1 LTDRIE
7 ELGLGT
13 TEDLARWLVDCR
25 PGDIP
30 ADTVHEA
37 RRALVNIVG
46 CALGGA
52 RHEAVDLTIA
62 AFGPMFGP
70 PAAAVLGRTER
81 ADPLHAA
88 LLNGISSHVEDFDD
102 TLPANYIHASSP
114 VASALLAYA
123 SACGDPV
130 SGRDLLHAFVLGFEV
145 TSRLG
150 NATYPSHYRAGWH
163 STGSVGVFGAAV
175 AIGTLL
181 RLDAQ
186 RMVWAIGLAGTQA
199 AGVRE
204 QFGSMGK
211 ALHPGRAAQSGYGAA
226 LLAAKGFTSG
236 AHGIEG
242 PRGWASVTAAEHDLA
257 KVTDRLGETW
267 ELHVNTYKPFPCG
280 IVNHPAIDACIQLH
294 DEHAVRPQD
303 VRQVRLHVA
312 PLVIDLCGKT
322 DIHTGLEGK
331 FSVVHGA
338 AVGLVRGRAG
348 LREYTDEAVTDP
360 DVRHVRERTT
370 RAADDPEV
378 TEDGVRVEVELT
390 DGRVLAKRLEG
401 SLGNLRR
408 PLSDEQLDAKFR
420 DQATLALP
428 QVQAERALALCR
440 RADEL
445 ADVRELVDAT
455 IPAG

>member
-1 LTDRIE
+1 M
-7 ELGLGT
+7 GT
-13 TEDLARWLVDCR
+13 TEDLARWLVAGA
-25 PGDIP
+25 PEDIP
-30 ADTVHEA
+30 ADVVHEA

-52 RHEAVDLTIA
+52 RHEAVDITIA
-62 AFGPMFGP
+62 ALGPMFGAP
-70 PAAAVLGRTER
+70 DAAVLGRTDR

-88 LLNGISSHVEDFDD
+88 LLNGITSHVEDFDD
-102 TLPANYIHASSP
+102 TLPANYIHATSP

-123 SACGDPV
+123 SANPV
-130 SGRDLLHAFVLGFEV
+130 SGRDLVHAFVLGFEV

-150 NATYPSHYRAGWH
+150 NATYPAHYTAGWH

-181 RLDAQ
+181 GLDVQ
-186 RMVWAIGLAGTQA
+186 RMIWAIGLAGTQA

-211 ALHPGRAAQSGYGAA
+211 ALHPGRAAQNGYAAA
-226 LLAAKGFTSG
+226 LLAAQGFTSG

-242 PRGWASVTAAEHDLA
+242 PRGWAAVTSAEHDLA
-257 KVTDRLGETW
+257 KVTDGLGESW

-294 DEHAVRPQD
+294 DEHGLLPDQVQA
-303 VRQVRLHVA
+303 VRLHVA

-338 AVGLVRGRAG
+338 SVGLVRGRAG
-348 LREYTDEAVTDP
+348 LREYTDEAVGDP
-360 DVRHVRERTT
+360 DVKAVRERAT
-370 RAADDPEV
+370 READDPTV
-378 TEDGVRVEVELT
+378 TEDGVHVELELT
-390 DGRVLAKRLEG
+390 GGRMLRKRLEG
-401 SLGNLRR
+401 SLGNLKR
-408 PLSDEQLDAKFR
+408 PLTDEQLDAKFR
-420 DQATLALP
+420 EQATLVLDEGA
-428 QVQAERALALCR
+428 AERALALCR
-440 RADEL
+440 RVDEL
-445 ADVRELVDAT
+445 PDAAELVDAT
-455 IPAG
+455 IPR

>member
-1 LTDRIE
+1 M
-7 ELGLGT
+7 GT
-13 TEDLARWLVDCR
+13 TEDLAGWLTASR
-25 PGDIP
+25 PDDIP
-30 ADTVHEA
+30 ADVVHEA

-52 RHEAVDLTIA
+52 RHPAVDITIDA
-62 AFGPMFGP
+62 LGAMFGP
-70 PAAAVLGRTER
+70 PDAAMLGRPER

-88 LLNGISSHVEDFDD
+88 LLNGITSHVEDFDD
-102 TLPANYIHASSP
+102 TLPRNYIHASSP

-123 SACGDPV
+123 SANRV
-130 SGRDLLHAFVLGFEV
+130 SGRDLVHAFVLGFEA

-150 NATYPSHYRAGWH
+150 NATYPSHYTAGWH
-163 STGSVGVFGAAV
+163 STGSVGVFGAAI

-181 RLDAQ
+181 DLTQ
-186 RMVWAIGLAGTQA
+186 QQMIWAIGLAGTQA

-211 ALHPGRAAQSGYGAA
+211 ALHPGRAAQNGYAAA
-226 LLAAKGFTSG
+226 LLAQKGFTSG

-242 PRGWASVTAAEHDLA
+242 PRGWASVTSAEHDLS
-257 KVTDRLGETW
+257 KVTDGLGASW

-294 DEHAVRPQD
+294 DEHGVAPGD
-303 VRQVRLHVA
+303 VAALRLHVA

-348 LREYTDEAVTDP
+348 LREYTDEAVDDP
-360 DVRHVRERTT
+360 DVKAVRERAT
-370 RAADDPEV
+370 READDPTV
-378 TEDGVRVEVELT
+378 TEDGVHVELELT
-390 DGRVLAKRLEG
+390 DGRVLEKRLTA
-401 SLGNLRR
+401 SLGNLQR
-408 PLSDEQLDAKFR
+408 PLTDDQLSAKFR
-420 DQATLALP
+420 DQATLAITAE
-428 QVQAERALALCR
+428 QAEDALELSWR
-440 RADEL
+440 IDGL
-445 ADVRELVDAT
+445 ADVAELVDAT
-455 IPAG
+455 VPDG

>member
-1 LTDRIE
+1 M
-7 ELGLGT
+7 GT
-13 TEDLARWLVDCR
+13 TQELARWLTDST
-25 PGDIP
+25 PDDIP
-30 ADTVHEA
+30 ADVVHEA

-52 RHEAVDLTIA
+52 RHEAVAITIDA
-62 AFGPMFGP
+62 LGPMFGA
-70 PAAAVLGRTER
+70 PAAAVLGRTDR

-102 TLPANYIHASSP
+102 TLPANYIHATSP
-114 VASALLAYA
+114 VAAALFAYA
-123 SACGDPV
+123 SANSV
-130 SGRDLLHAFVLGFEV
+130 SGRDLVHAFVLGFET

-150 NATYPSHYRAGWH
+150 NATYPAHYRAGWH

-181 RLDAQ
+181 GLDEAQ
-186 RMVWAIGLAGTQA
+186 MVWAIGLAGTQA

-226 LLAAKGFTSG
+226 LLARGGFTSG

-242 PRGWASVTAAEHDLA
+242 PRGWASVTSAEHDLR
-257 KVTDRLGETW
+257 KVTDGLGASW

-294 DEHAVRPQD
+294 DEHGVAPAD
-303 VRQVRLHVA
+303 VRELRLHVA

-322 DIHTGLEGK
+322 DIHVGLEGK

-348 LREYTDEAVTDP
+348 LREYTDEAVNDP
-360 DVRHVRERTT
+360 DVKAVRERTT
-370 RAADDPEV
+370 READDPDV
-378 TEDGVRVEVELT
+378 TEDGVRVELELT
-390 DGRVLAKRLEG
+390 DGRVLHKRLEG

-408 PLSDEQLDAKFR
+408 PLTDEQLDAKFR
-420 DQATLALP
+420 DQATLVLNDDA
-428 QVQAERALALCR
+428 AERALALCR
-440 RADEL
+440 RVDEL
-445 ADVRELVDAT
+445 GDVSELVDAT
-455 IPAG
+455 VPPG